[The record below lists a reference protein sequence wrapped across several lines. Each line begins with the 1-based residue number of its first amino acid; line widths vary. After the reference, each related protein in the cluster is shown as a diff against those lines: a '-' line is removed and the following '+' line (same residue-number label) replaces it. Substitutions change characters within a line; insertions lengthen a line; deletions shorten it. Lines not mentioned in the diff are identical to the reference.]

1 MEIKPSQALP
11 QCVGSLSQEMISRLG
26 LHYSPGPVHIGPS
39 NLEHIRGK
47 HPTEYVEYLHDIP
60 DIIKN
65 PDYIGVHPRQG
76 GIEFVKV
83 FDENLMVSVRPSV
96 KGTFLVR
103 SVYIVSRE
111 RVQSYL
117 QKGTLFKS
125 FEGPPQR
132 NREVNPEVNPLS
144 AA

>member
-1 MEIKPSQALP
+1 VETKPSQALP

-39 NLEHIRGK
+39 NLEHIRRK
-47 HPTEYVEYLHDIP
+47 HPIEYVKYLQDIP
-60 DIIKN
+60 DIIEN

-83 FDENLMVSVRPSV
+83 FDENVMVSVRPSV
-96 KGTFLVR
+96 KGTLFVR
-103 SVYIVSRE
+103 SVCIVSRE
-111 RVQSYL
+111 RIQSYL
-117 QKGTLFKS
+117 QKGTLVRS

-132 NREVNPEVNPLS
+132 NREVNPEVNP
-144 AA
+144 